1 MSHRIRQGFIL
12 AVRVTGFGSSVGS
25 KGRAYEN
32 CTDST
37 RRLCTLFDVPGG
49 SLSNLHYYSSQAGLC
64 GLNELREPKDWQ
76 GLAEKTEET
85 CRGLV
90 DDAILSKPGADVVKK
105 LDTISDVLCQTIDAA
120 EFCRNVHEDESW
132 RQAAHGA
139 CLHLGAYVHELNTH
153 FGMYSALCK
162 AMENKGSFQ
171 NQEHVLVGDMLKR
184 DFERFGVHLE
194 GKERDDMTSL
204 VAFIQEAGHLYMKNA
219 VDQSLLGSITL
230 DEKNFEAEKKVFI
243 NNADNSY
250 GLDSL
255 FHKGTVMGRRVL
267 QTSGD
272 GRTCQ
277 GLLFH
282 CDYEEIRK
290 ASFETYQTY
299 PKENKK
305 IAIELLQARKQVAG
319 IMGYDSFSGYQLDG
333 FSLGNTPF
341 AVETFLREM
350 NTSIQSAIAKEVD
363 ELEEFKRSLYTDNRG
378 VLKPWDK
385 DWAIQRTLPMDL
397 TDRIHPL
404 GRIFTIPGFVAGMS
418 ALLEEVMG
426 LKLVVQDLLPGESWA
441 AGVIKLFLCDV
452 STGESHGTIYLD
464 LLNRRGK
471 FGGAALFTLRCG
483 RKLDDGSYQLPKV
496 ALVANVSAH
505 DYLSF
510 GDIETLSHEFGHAL
524 HSVLSRT
531 DLQHL
536 SGTRGPQDIIEVPSH
551 VFERFASNP
560 QALRLMA
567 RAGGNL
573 TDYISDAVFNALK
586 QRKQHCAAMKLE
598 KTLEMCLMDQYMHG
612 HKVGQEGF
620 GSSNDISEFMNKMG
634 SKGKIAKPFPPLRFS
649 HIVGYAGNYYSYL
662 YAHCI
667 AAEVW
672 GNAKSEN
679 ENGWPSLQMM
689 KEDMFKPGGS
699 KPAKEYVMDILSA
712 QTHSDEIITVKD
724 SRGIAGSF
732 PSFKTHLEDMNI
744 H

>member
-12 AVRVTGFGSSVGS
+12 AVRVTGFGRFVSS
-25 KGRAYEN
+25 KGSVFGK

-37 RRLCTLFDVPGG
+37 PHRRTLVDLPG
-49 SLSNLHYYSSQAGLC
+49 SPASIFHYYSTHVGLC
-64 GLNELREPKDWQ
+64 GLKDLREPEDWQ

-90 DDAILSKPGADVVKK
+90 DDAILANPGPDVVKK
-105 LDTISDVLCQTIDAA
+105 LDKISDVLCQTIDAA
-120 EFCRNVHEDESW
+120 EFCRNVHEDEVW

-162 AMENKGSFQ
+162 AMERKNLFE
-171 NQEHVLVGDMLKR
+171 NREHVLVGNMLKR

-194 GKERDDMTSL
+194 GRERGDMTSL

-219 VDQSLLGSITL
+219 VDQSLLGSIVL
-230 DEKNFEAEKKVFI
+230 DEKRFESERKMFI

-255 FHKGTVMGRRVL
+255 FHKDNVMGRRVL
-267 QTSGD
+267 RTSGD

-290 ASFETYQTY
+290 ASFETYQSY
-299 PKENKK
+299 PKENKN
-305 IAIELLQARKQVAG
+305 IAMELLQARKQVAG
-319 IMGYDSFSGYQLDG
+319 IMGYDSFSEYQLDG

-341 AVETFLREM
+341 AVETFLKEM
-350 NTSIQSAIAKEVD
+350 NTYIQPAIAKEVD
-363 ELEEFKRSLYTDNRG
+363 KLEEFKQSLYNDNRG
-378 VLKPWDK
+378 TLKPWDK
-385 DWAIQRTLPMDL
+385 DWAIQRTLPTDL
-397 TDRIHPL
+397 TDKIHPL
-404 GRIFTIPGFVAGMS
+404 SRIFTIPGFVVGMS

-441 AGVIKLFLCDV
+441 AGVMKLFLCDA

-464 LLNRRGK
+464 LLNRPGK

-496 ALVANVSAH
+496 ALVANISAH
-505 DYLSF
+505 DHLSF

-531 DLQHL
+531 DMQHL

-551 VFERFASNP
+551 VFERFASDP

-567 RAGGNL
+567 RAGGNI
-573 TDYISDAVFNALK
+573 TEDISDAAFDALK

-612 HKVGQEGF
+612 LKVGQEGF
-620 GSSNDISEFMNKMG
+620 GSSNDISEFMAEMG
-634 SKGKIAKPFPPLRFS
+634 SKNHIAKPFPPLRFS

-662 YAHCI
+662 YANCI

-672 GNAKSEN
+672 GNAKREN
-679 ENGWPSLQMM
+679 ERGWPTLKMM
-689 KEDMFKPGGS
+689 QEDMFKPGGS
-699 KPAKEYVMDILSA
+699 KPAREYVMDILSA
-712 QTHSDEIITVKD
+712 EKNCDEIITVKD
-724 SRGIAGSF
+724 SQGMAGSF
-732 PSFKTHLEDMNI
+732 PNFKTHLENMNI